1 MIRVDVNINCVTT
14 VPVDILLANK
24 FCVLIAYCAEEPPAP
39 SVVDI
44 VEIPSAKIEY
54 RVEFVEAIDVLTLEK
69 YDK

>member
-14 VPVDILLANK
+14 VPADILLANK
-24 FCVLIAYCAEEPPAP
+24 FCVLIAYCAEESAAP
-39 SVVDI
+39 SMVDI

-54 RVEFVEAIDVLTLEK
+54 KVEFVEAIDVLTLEK